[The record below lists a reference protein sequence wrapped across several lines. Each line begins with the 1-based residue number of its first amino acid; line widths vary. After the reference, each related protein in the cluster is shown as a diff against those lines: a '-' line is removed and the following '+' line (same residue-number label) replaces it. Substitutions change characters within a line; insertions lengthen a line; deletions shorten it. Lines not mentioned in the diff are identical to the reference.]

1 MSQIVCQTRLMENYC
16 LSQIQNQV
24 SNLCFV
30 WEWKK
35 RRLLRNWAD
44 KIDWEDRG
52 LGARESARSPA
63 GVLQLP
69 GEPGLLLQHNLSQ
82 PNSNVSS
89 LLQLC

>member
-1 MSQIVCQTRLMENYC
+1 MADGKL
-16 LSQIQNQV
+16 LFV
-24 SNLCFV
+24 SNSKSSEQPVFCLGM
-30 WEWKK
+30 EKK
-35 RRLLRNWAD
+35 KRLLRNWAD